1 MLENQSSPRIS
12 AMLRFAIKSG
22 VKAAV
27 KLQIRNSAM
36 LDARDDQGR
45 TPLMLAAAQ
54 GSQELCELLLDAG
67 ANPALVSNE
76 GKTAYNIA
84 AEMGYDALGGML
96 HHHQEELIGSSPF
109 EVAATPEDIHRYE
122 TVGDDK
128 AAIQEGAIVAESAS
142 LDYFI
147 ADHTEYQIPPDTSLA
162 GKPNVSS
169 EDIGLSDYGDS
180 GHDSATIS
188 SDTEYDSCQWGARFD
203 NSGDGVTS
211 VFLNVL
217 PPQSD
222 VLGIELKVDSSRNK
236 EPSEPINAHFS
247 EDPLWIGA
255 DTSVRFDDI
264 AQAEPHGFVNLR
276 LPCPD
281 VSTIELGEEND
292 SAYLHEDDFGW
303 KAEEEV
309 VTPKSDVSLLISM
322 TETHRRISRHR
333 ALNTDESWDDVEL
346 DLPEVKPVVIR
357 DREAHEFLRAVF
369 VEGFQRGWV
378 AFDKIDD
385 ACQLDAGPSADALLP
400 AALQILE
407 DLGIKVEEANQ
418 DSFTAECL
426 VNEELAVLLDEAL
439 DRLETYLSESLSE
452 VNTFNSSTLRAYSHD
467 ARAVGLISKD
477 GEILLGTRMDSSIKA
492 LARYL
497 VALPESA
504 WVDCFENVQQQQDVS
519 GDELY
524 EDDEDEA
531 AELDQAERI
540 DEEGRF
546 SGNFED
552 YVNILR
558 AGDISGKT
566 DEMIPRPS
574 ALLLAGLSKKLH
586 QFDPVLQ
593 PELALDHIQIFEKA
607 RNDLVN
613 ANLRLVMSIASKYS
627 NSGMYLE
634 DLIQE
639 GNIGL
644 MKAAEKFEVQRGFK
658 FSTYATW
665 WIRQAITRCIADQ
678 LRLVRVPVH
687 LVEKINKVQRGIR
700 EQEGKSPDGVSDS
713 ELAVSLDMSVEEV
726 CKVKQVADREV
737 ISLSGFDEIDSPE
750 LLAGNESDGFH
761 CVAEDELE
769 DAIKIALSEL
779 SDRENK
785 VIKYRFGI
793 GLEDDL
799 TLEQV
804 GKKFDV
810 TRERIRQ
817 IEAKALRKL
826 RHPNRCGVLAMF
838 WDENGRPDD
847 IDEG

>member
-1 MLENQSSPRIS
+1 MLENPPPPRIS

-22 VKAAV
+22 AKAAV
-27 KLQIRNSAM
+27 ELQIRNRSM

-45 TPLMLAAAQ
+45 TPLMLAAAK

-76 GKTAYNIA
+76 GKTASSIA
-84 AEMGYDALGGML
+84 AEMGYDVLGGML
-96 HHHQEELIGSSPF
+96 HLPQEEPAGSSLF
-109 EVAATPEDIHRYE
+109 EVAVTPEDIHRHE
-122 TVGDDK
+122 TVDDDK
-128 AAIQEGAIVAESAS
+128 AAILEDERAAESTS
-142 LDYFI
+142 WDYFM
-147 ADHTEYQIPPDTSLA
+147 AVPAVSQTHQEVFFAGSSGVSLA
-162 GKPNVSS
+162 DTGP
-169 EDIGLSDYGDS
+169 SDYRDS
-180 GHDSATIS
+180 GHDSAARSTDIE
-188 SDTEYDSCQWGARFD
+188 DDSFQWVALSD
-203 NSGDGVTS
+203 NSGKGVTP
-211 VFLNVL
+211 VVPDVL
-217 PPQSD
+217 LPQSN

-236 EPSEPINAHFS
+236 GADDPIDVLPA
-247 EDPLWIGA
+247 EDSFWMGA
-255 DTSVRFDDI
+255 DTSARFDDI
-264 AQAEPHGFVNLR
+264 AQAEPHGFVNVF
-276 LPCPD
+276 PPYAD
-281 VSTIELGEEND
+281 VPVIELGEGND
-292 SAYLHEDDFGW
+292 SAQLHEDDSGW

-309 VTPKSDVSLLISM
+309 VTPKSDVSLLISV
-322 TETHRRISRHR
+322 TQTHRRISKHR
-333 ALNTDESWDDVEL
+333 ALDTDESWEDVEL
-346 DLPEVKPVVIR
+346 DLPEVKPAVIR
-357 DREAHEFLRAVF
+357 DYEVQEFLRAVII
-369 VEGFQRGWV
+369 EGFQRGWV
-378 AFDKIDD
+378 AFDKIAE
-385 ACQLDAGPSADALLP
+385 ACQLDAGPAADALLP
-400 AALQILE
+400 AALQVLE
-407 DLGIKVEEANQ
+407 VFGIKVEEDNQ
-418 DSFTAECL
+418 ESFAAEDL
-426 VNEELAVLLDEAL
+426 VNEELAVLLDEAFERL
-439 DRLETYLSESLSE
+439 DTYLSESLSE
-452 VNTFNSSTLRAYSHD
+452 VHTFNSSTLRTYSHD
-467 ARAVGLISKD
+467 ARAVGLISRD

-497 VALPESA
+497 AALPDSA
-504 WVDCFENVQQQQDVS
+504 WVDCFENVQPQQEVS
-519 GDELY
+519 ADEL
-524 EDDEDEA
+524 DEDEA
-531 AELDQAERI
+531 AELEQTERI

-552 YVNILR
+552 YVNTLR

-574 ALLLAGLSKKLH
+574 ALLLTGLIKKLH
-586 QFDPVLQ
+586 LFDPELQ
-593 PELALDHIQIFEKA
+593 PELALEHIQVFEKA

-613 ANLRLVMSIASKYS
+613 ANLRLVMSIASKYSNS

-644 MKAAEKFEVQRGFK
+644 MKAAEKFEVQLGFK

-700 EQEGKSPDGVSDS
+700 ELEGKSPDGVSDS

-737 ISLSGFDEIDSPE
+737 IFLSGFDEIDSPE

-761 CVAEDELE
+761 CVEEDELE

-779 SDRENK
+779 SDREHK

-826 RHPNRCGVLAMF
+826 RHPNRCGVLATF
-838 WDENGRPDD
+838 WDENGLPDD

>member
-1 MLENQSSPRIS
+1 MLENQSPTRIS

-27 KLQIRNSAM
+27 ELQIRNRSM

-76 GKTAYNIA
+76 GKTASSIA
-84 AEMGYDALGGML
+84 VEMGYEVLGGML
-96 HHHQEELIGSSPF
+96 HRPQEEPAGSSLF
-109 EVAATPEDIHRYE
+109 EVAVAPEDIHLHE
-122 TVGDDK
+122 TVGDNK
-128 AAIQEGAIVAESAS
+128 ATIPEDERVAESTS
-142 LDYFI
+142 LDYFM
-147 ADHTEYQIPPDTSLA
+147 AVKAVSQTHQDVFFA
-162 GKPNVSS
+162 GSYGVSS
-169 EDIGLSDYGDS
+169 ADTGPSDDGDS
-180 GHDSATIS
+180 GHDGAVMSTDIEG
-188 SDTEYDSCQWGARFD
+188 DTCQWIALSD
-203 NSGDGVTS
+203 NPSKGITPVVT
-211 VFLNVL
+211 
-217 PPQSD
+217 D
-222 VLGIELKVDSSRNK
+222 VLLTQPDVIDIEQQRVNSSWN
-236 EPSEPINAHFS
+236 EASDDLIYSHPSEYSACI
-247 EDPLWIGA
+247 DA
-255 DTSVRFDDI
+255 DTSAQFDDI
-264 AQAEPHGFVNLR
+264 AQTEQHDFVRLR

-281 VSTIELGEEND
+281 VPVIELGEGND
-292 SAYLHEDDFGW
+292 SAHLYAGDFGW

-309 VTPKSDVSLLISM
+309 VTPKSDVSLLISV
-322 TETHRRISRHR
+322 TQTHRRISRHR
-333 ALNTDESWDDVEL
+333 ALNTDESWEGVEL
-346 DLPEVKPVVIR
+346 DLPEVKPAVIR
-357 DREAHEFLRAVF
+357 DYEGQEFLRAIF
-369 VEGFQRGWV
+369 VKGVHRGWV
-378 AFDKIDD
+378 AFDQIAE
-385 ACQLDAGPSADALLP
+385 ACLLDAGPAADALLH
-400 AALQILE
+400 AALQIFE
-407 DLGIKVEEANQ
+407 DFGIKVEETNQ
-418 DSFTAECL
+418 DSFAAEGV
-426 VNEELAVLLDEAL
+426 VNEELAVLLDEAFE
-439 DRLETYLSESLSE
+439 RLEAYLSESLSE
-452 VNTFNSSTLRAYSHD
+452 VHTFNSSTLRTYSQD

-497 VALPESA
+497 AALPDSA
-504 WVDCFENVQQQQDVS
+504 WVDCFEDVQQQEVS
-519 GDELY
+519 ADEL
-524 EDDEDEA
+524 DEDEA
-531 AELDQAERI
+531 AELEQIERI

-552 YVNILR
+552 YVNTLR

-574 ALLLAGLSKKLH
+574 ALLLTGLIKKLH
-586 QFDPVLQ
+586 LFDPVLQ
-593 PELALDHIQIFEKA
+593 PELALEHIQIFEKA

-644 MKAAEKFEVQRGFK
+644 MKAAEKFEVQLGFK

-700 EQEGKSPDGVSDS
+700 ELEEQFPDGVSDS

-726 CKVKQVADREV
+726 CKVKKVANREE
-737 ISLSGFDEIDSPE
+737 IFLSGFDEIDWPE
-750 LLAGNESDGFH
+750 LRAGKESDGFH
-761 CVAEDELE
+761 CVEKDELV
-769 DAIKIALSEL
+769 DTINIALSEL
-779 SDRENK
+779 SDREHQI
-785 VIKYRFGI
+785 IKYRFGI
-793 GLEDDL
+793 GLEDDF

-804 GKKFDV
+804 GKMFDV

-826 RHPNRCGVLAMF
+826 RHPNRRGVLAIF
-838 WDENGRPDD
+838 WDENGLPDD
-847 IDEG
+847 IHEG